1 MKKTLLI
8 AAAALAAGIISTQAS
23 SVYSQNIVGY
33 ANIPTANAGYN
44 YCISI
49 PFAVGVSNGAN
60 EVFGTTLQGA
70 NDFTEIFIW
79 NSSTTSYTLYQ
90 SDDGSAT
97 GWDDY
102 NFNPVPAPVLPVG
115 QGFFMIPSASG
126 LTNTF
131 TGSVAIPVGTTYT
144 NTYPGAGYNYLA
156 GSVVPYAGSITN
168 NPGLNL
174 NSLDTV
180 GGVVGAGDFTEIFIW
195 SPSTTSYTL
204 YQTDSG
210 STTGWDDYNFNPV
223 TPPSLNVG
231 DGIFIIPSVAN
242 VQWIQSL

>member
-33 ANIPTANAGYN
+33 ANIPTPGAGYN
-44 YCISI
+44 YLISV
-49 PFAVGVSNGAN
+49 PFQVGVSNGAN
-60 EVFGTTLQGA
+60 EVFGTSLQGA
-70 NDFTEIFIW
+70 QDFTQILIW
-79 NSSTTSYTLYQ
+79 NPNTTSYTLYQ

-102 NFNPVPAPVLPVG
+102 NFDSVPAPVLPVG
-115 QGFFMIPSASG
+115 QGFFMIPASGG

-131 TGSVAIPVGTTYT
+131 TGSVAINTGTTFT
-144 NTYPGAGYNYLA
+144 NTYPGAGYNYLV
-156 GSVVPYAGSITN
+156 GSTVPYAGSITN

-180 GGVVGAGDFTEIFIW
+180 GGVPGAGDFTQVLIW

-204 YQTDSG
+204 YQTDIG
-210 STTGWDDYNFNPV
+210 SATGWDDYNFNSI

>member
-33 ANIPTANAGYN
+33 ANVPTPTGGNDYL
-44 YCISI
+44 ITV
-49 PFAVGVSNGAN
+49 PFVVGVSNGAN
-60 EVFGTTLQGA
+60 EVFGTSLQGPM
-70 NDFTEIFIW
+70 DFTQVLIW
-79 NSSTTSYTLYQ
+79 SPTGASYTLYQ

-102 NFNPVPAPVLPVG
+102 NFNSVPAPVLPVG
-115 QGFFMIPSASG
+115 QGFFLIPAAGG

-131 TGSVAIPVGTTYT
+131 TGSVAINTGTTNTVTYPVGG
-144 NTYPGAGYNYLA
+144 NDYLV
-156 GSVVPYAGSITN
+156 GSTVPYAGSITN

-180 GGVVGAGDFTEIFIW
+180 GGVVGAGDFTQVLIW
-195 SPSTTSYTL
+195 SPTGASFTL
-204 YQTDSG
+204 IQTDSG
-210 STTGWDDYNFNPV
+210 SPTGWDDYNFNSI

-231 DGIFIIPSVAN
+231 DGVFIIPSTAN
-242 VQWIQSL
+242 VQWTQSL